1 MHSIEL
7 ESALVAVK
15 KDLLLLLNGLK
26 GNVVFVFFLLLLL
39 IVEVSLLMDVHRID
53 STFLLYLLKK
63 LEVSK
68 ANLHSEIILL
78 IIGKLNVSF
87 FLCFSKLKL
96 LFTLYD
102 TIQLHLEFLFLRHE
116 TYSSPVSFHLL

>member
-15 KDLLLLLNGLK
+15 KDLLLLYGLK

-39 IVEVSLLMDVHRID
+39 IVEVSLLMDMHRIN

-63 LEVSK
+63 LKVSK
-68 ANLHSEIILL
+68 ANLHTEIILL
-78 IIGKLNVSF
+78 IVSKLNVSF
-87 FLCFSKLKL
+87 FLCFS
-96 LFTLYD
+96 
-102 TIQLHLEFLFLRHE
+102 
-116 TYSSPVSFHLL
+116 